1 MVLGMH
7 QITEEFSHV
16 KKVPVT
22 LCRLFFLSM
31 SDLDPKLNP
40 DLIK

>member
-1 MVLGMH
+1 MH
-7 QITEEFSHV
+7 LITDEFSHV
-16 KKVPVT
+16 KKVA
-22 LCRLFFLSM
+22 LSRLFLSM